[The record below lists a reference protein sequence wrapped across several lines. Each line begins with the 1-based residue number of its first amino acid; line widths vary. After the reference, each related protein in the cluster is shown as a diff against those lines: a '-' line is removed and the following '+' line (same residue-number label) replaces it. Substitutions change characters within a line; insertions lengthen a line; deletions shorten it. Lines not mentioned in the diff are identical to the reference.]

1 LENSYRRE
9 GDGVK
14 ETTGKSVLWVA
25 DDGSYGYG
33 KLLMFDTAS
42 WTDEDF
48 NRLDEAS
55 DSERV
60 DVAVDIEYQKETGN
74 ANLGS

>member
-1 LENSYRRE
+1 
-9 GDGVK
+9 VK
-14 ETTGKSVLWVA
+14 ETIGKSVLWVA

-33 KLLMFDTAS
+33 KLLMFDTES

-60 DVAVDIEYQKETGN
+60 DVAVDIEYQKEMGN

>member
-1 LENSYRRE
+1 MIE
-9 GDGVK
+9 K
-14 ETTGKSVLWVA
+14 TGKSVLWIA
-25 DDGSYGYG
+25 DDQSYGYG

-48 NRLDEAS
+48 KRFDEAT
-55 DSERV
+55 DSEKA
-60 DVAVDIEYQKETGN
+60 DVAVDIEYQREMEN